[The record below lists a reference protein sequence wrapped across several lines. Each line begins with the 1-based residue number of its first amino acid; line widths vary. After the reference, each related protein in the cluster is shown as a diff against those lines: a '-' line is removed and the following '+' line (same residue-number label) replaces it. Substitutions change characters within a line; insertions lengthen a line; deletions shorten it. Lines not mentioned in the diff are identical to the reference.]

1 MTLLTSCVV
10 CGLMVLVLVV
20 ESARVTRVAEA
31 VAAVNLTR
39 NMVVVNA

>member
-10 CGLMVLVLVV
+10 CELMVVLVV